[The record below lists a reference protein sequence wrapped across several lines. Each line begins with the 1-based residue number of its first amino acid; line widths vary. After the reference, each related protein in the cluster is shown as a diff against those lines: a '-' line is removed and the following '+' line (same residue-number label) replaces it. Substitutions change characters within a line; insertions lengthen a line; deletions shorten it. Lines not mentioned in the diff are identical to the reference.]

1 LPWCKTLMIVSRQLY
16 QNSIDKI
23 FFLHL
28 NGSIKEMTQ
37 KYEQQYLCRHHREK
51 YRRHQ
56 NDKIHRNKLKTKKYD
71 KYVL

>member
-1 LPWCKTLMIVSRQLY
+1 MIVSRQLY

-56 NDKIHRNKLKTKKYD
+56 NDKIHRNKFKTKKYD